1 MAGPVTVSPGRAH
14 GVSALQP
21 RRLACTPLR
30 SARVPHGA
38 TRNPRRRRRRGD
50 AGRGPTAA
58 RSFSEH
64 GGGCRRQDPADEG
77 DTMKYAL
84 YPGCAAKGA
93 TPELY
98 QSTMA
103 VIGRL
108 GIEVTELT
116 ASSCCGAG
124 VVGEA
129 DPDGALA
136 LSARTFAQAE
146 RLGLDVMTICGTCQG
161 VMGGAN
167 RKLKS
172 DPALLERVNRLLQ
185 PEGLTYRGTVQVKH
199 LLWIVVREVGLDKLK
214 DEVEVRL
221 GDLRLAPFYGCYIL
235 RPSWDLGFDDP
246 ENPDSMEKVIR
257 AVGAEPVD
265 YGGKIKC
272 CGFPIILEKEDI
284 ALAMNGANLKE
295 AKDGGADAMV
305 TPCPLCHMS
314 LDIYQDRAARKVE
327 TNLNLPVLHLPQML
341 GLAMGV
347 QAKDLGVERHL
358 VPVDSILHM
367 VDENKRKGTKEQG
380 RS

>member
-1 MAGPVTVSPGRAH
+1 
-14 GVSALQP
+14 
-21 RRLACTPLR
+21 
-30 SARVPHGA
+30 
-38 TRNPRRRRRRGD
+38 
-50 AGRGPTAA
+50 
-58 RSFSEH
+58 
-64 GGGCRRQDPADEG
+64 
-77 DTMKYAL
+77 MKYAL

-93 TPELY
+93 TPELF

-103 VIGRL
+103 IIGRL

-136 LSARTFAQAE
+136 LSVRTFAQAE

-167 RKLKS
+167 RKLKA
-172 DPALLERVNRLLQ
+172 DPALLGRVNRLLE

-199 LLWIVVREVGLDKLK
+199 LLWIVVREVGLEKLK
-214 DEVEVRL
+214 DEVQVTL
-221 GDLRLAPFYGCYIL
+221 GDLKIAPFYGCYIL

-246 ENPDSMEKVIR
+246 ENPSSLEKVIR

-265 YGGKIKC
+265 YSGKIKC
-272 CGFPIILEKEDI
+272 CGFPLILEKEDI
-284 ALAMNGANLKE
+284 ALTMDGANLKE

-314 LDIYQDRAARKVE
+314 LDIYQERAGRKV
-327 TNLNLPVLHLPQML
+327 NAKLDLPVLHLPQML

-347 QAKDLGVERHL
+347 PAEELGVRHHL
-358 VPVDSILHM
+358 VQVDSI
-367 VDENKRKGTKEQG
+367 VRAVEERQKEQRKEQD

>member
-1 MAGPVTVSPGRAH
+1 MT
-14 GVSALQP
+14 
-21 RRLACTPLR
+21 LR
-30 SARVPHGA
+30 
-38 TRNPRRRRRRGD
+38 
-50 AGRGPTAA
+50 
-58 RSFSEH
+58 
-64 GGGCRRQDPADEG
+64 
-77 DTMKYAL
+77 YAL
-84 YPGCAAKGA
+84 YPGCAAKVA
-93 TPELY
+93 TPELF

-146 RLGLDVMTICGTCQG
+146 RLGRDIMTICGTCQG

-172 DPALLERVNRLLQ
+172 DPALLVRVNRLLQ
-185 PEGLTYRGTVQVKH
+185 PEGLAYRGTVQVKH
-199 LLWIVVREVGLDKLK
+199 LLWIVVREVGLDKLT
-214 DEVEVRL
+214 DEVQVTL
-221 GDLRLAPFYGCYIL
+221 GDLKIAPFYGCYML
-235 RPSWDLGFDDP
+235 RPSGDLGFDDP
-246 ENPDSMEKVIR
+246 EHPDSLDKVIR

-314 LDIYQDRAARKVE
+314 LDIYQERAGRKIGA
-327 TNLNLPVLHLPQML
+327 NLNLPVLHLPQML
-341 GLAMGV
+341 GLAMGIP
-347 QAKDLGVERHL
+347 AEDLGVQRHL
-358 VPVDSILHM
+358 VSVDPFLEKMEERKI
-367 VDENKRKGTKEQG
+367 ERNKEKGQL
-380 RS
+380 

>member
-1 MAGPVTVSPGRAH
+1 
-14 GVSALQP
+14 
-21 RRLACTPLR
+21 
-30 SARVPHGA
+30 
-38 TRNPRRRRRRGD
+38 
-50 AGRGPTAA
+50 
-58 RSFSEH
+58 
-64 GGGCRRQDPADEG
+64 
-77 DTMKYAL
+77 MKYAL

-93 TPELY
+93 TPELF

-103 VIGRL
+103 IIGRL

-129 DPDGALA
+129 DPEGALA

-167 RKLKS
+167 RKLKA
-172 DPALLERVNRLLQ
+172 DPALLGRVNRLLE

-199 LLWIVVREVGLDKLK
+199 LLWIVVREVGLEKLK
-214 DEVEVRL
+214 DEVQVTL
-221 GDLRLAPFYGCYIL
+221 GDLKIAPFYGCYIL

-246 ENPDSMEKVIR
+246 ENPSSLEKVIR

-265 YGGKIKC
+265 YSGKIKC
-272 CGFPIILEKEDI
+272 CGFPLILEKEDI
-284 ALAMNGANLKE
+284 ALTMDGANLKE

-314 LDIYQDRAARKVE
+314 LDIYQERAGRKV
-327 TNLNLPVLHLPQML
+327 NAKLDLPVLHLPQML

-347 QAKDLGVERHL
+347 PAEELGVRHHL
-358 VPVDSILHM
+358 VQVDSI
-367 VDENKRKGTKEQG
+367 VRAVEERQKEQRKEQD

>member
-1 MAGPVTVSPGRAH
+1 M
-14 GVSALQP
+14 
-21 RRLACTPLR
+21 PL
-30 SARVPHGA
+30 
-38 TRNPRRRRRRGD
+38 
-50 AGRGPTAA
+50 
-58 RSFSEH
+58 
-64 GGGCRRQDPADEG
+64 
-77 DTMKYAL
+77 KYAL

-93 TPELY
+93 TPELF

-108 GIEVTELT
+108 GIDVTELT

-124 VVGEA
+124 VVGES

-146 RLGLDVMTICGTCQG
+146 RLGLDIMTICGTCQG

-172 DPALLERVNRLLQ
+172 DPALLQRVNRLLQ
-185 PEGLTYRGTVQVKH
+185 SEGLAYRGTIQVKH
-199 LLWIVVREVGLDKLK
+199 LLWIVVREVGLEKLK
-214 DEVEVRL
+214 GEVQVTL
-221 GDLRLAPFYGCYIL
+221 GDLKIAPFYGCYIL
-235 RPSWDLGFDDP
+235 RPSGDLGFDDP
-246 ENPDSMEKVIR
+246 EHPNSLDKVIR

-272 CGFPIILEKEDI
+272 CGFPIVLEKEDI

-314 LDIYQDRAARKVE
+314 LDIYQERAGRKVGA
-327 TNLNLPVLHLPQML
+327 NLNLPVLHLPQML

-347 QAKDLGVERHL
+347 PAEDLGLQRHL
-358 VPVDSILHM
+358 VPVDSI
-367 VDENKRKGTKEQG
+367 VRAVEERKMERGKEKG